1 MSVINDMKYVGI
13 IDLSIEVD
21 EALCGHMFL

>member
-13 IDLSIEVD
+13 IDLLIEVD